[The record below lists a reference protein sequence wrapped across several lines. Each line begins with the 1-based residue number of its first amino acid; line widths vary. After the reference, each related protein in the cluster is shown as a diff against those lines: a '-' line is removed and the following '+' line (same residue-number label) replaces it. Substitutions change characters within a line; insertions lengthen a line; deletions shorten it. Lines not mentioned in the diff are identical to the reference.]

1 MTGASTV
8 ALCGRLGERETDV
21 DASTIMAL
29 GLGLTPPWKLVG
41 QRLDTTTQPHVLHL
55 EVAVEG
61 STFHVTLPTD

>member
-1 MTGASTV
+1 M
-8 ALCGRLGERETDV
+8 